1 MSFNRRYVRDQCA
14 PYIRWTMSS
23 NSSQITGFDVLAAT
37 NNMCA
42 VTVPVTVP
50 KAVKDTKGFY
60 TEQLGNDPLTIWVG
74 LSGET
79 VHFELDP
86 PVGVV

>member
-14 PYIRWTMSS
+14 PYIRSTLSS

-37 NNMCA
+37 NNTCA

-50 KAVKDTKGFY
+50 KAVADTKGFH
-60 TEQLGNDPLTIWVG
+60 TEQLGNDPLTIWVA
-74 LSGET
+74 LSGEA
-79 VHFELDP
+79 VHFELHP
-86 PVGVV
+86 PLDVV